1 MTSNLEK
8 RIAYHNSGFEKT
20 TKPYRPFELLFTET
34 VETRA
39 EARTR
44 EKYWKSGKGKELL
57 RMMRDTHNQ
66 KEQN

>member
-34 VETRA
+34 AETRA

-57 RMMRDTHNQ
+57 KMMRDTHNQ